1 MEGTLGRT
9 TEQKLSEAL
18 KDKKELEQ
26 SLLKETLENEE
37 LKRYV
42 QVVKEALSAKI
53 EDLGFG
59 DLLRA

>member
-1 MEGTLGRT
+1 MGRSNS
-9 TEQKLSEAL
+9 QKLEIAL

-59 DLLRA
+59 DLLRV